1 MPTSASSTDH
11 IRVTSPATGEVAE
24 DDRIDAYLGDGST
37 MQKLREQADAVVER
51 VRPQIESAQEFA
63 RADPMKAIL
72 ISAAAGAALMA
83 VVGLVVRSSSRPS
96 PMRAIERQTSRSA
109 SYLAAVREAAVDL
122 ADRAQSAAHSALS
135 ASQSAWSRGKDAL
148 DRGRDQ
154 VERGREALDSGRA
167 AWDAER
173 KRAEDKASDTQES
186 LADTWSSIRDQAQP
200 LIDKLRPQLD
210 AAVDY
215 AKNDPARTALGLA
228 AAGAVIVGLLSMLGD
243 DD

>member
-1 MPTSASSTDH
+1 MPTSATTPGH
-11 IRVTSPATGEVAE
+11 TRVTSPATGEVAE
-24 DDRIDAYLGDGST
+24 DDQVDAYLGDGST

-96 PMRAIERQTSRSA
+96 PMRELERQTSRSA
-109 SYLAAVREAAVDL
+109 SYLSAMREAAVDL
-122 ADRAQSAAHSALS
+122 ADRAQNAAQSALS
-135 ASQSAWSRGKDAL
+135 ASQSAWSQGKDAI

-154 VERGREALDSGRA
+154 IERGRDALDT
-167 AWDAER
+167 ER
-173 KRAEDKASDTQES
+173 KRAVDKGTDIQDS
-186 LADTWSSIRDQAQP
+186 LSDTWSSIRDQAQP

-215 AKNDPARTALGLA
+215 AKHDPARTALGLA